1 MLTLTSSAITIADLE
16 TQFNLRYTQDINF
29 FFEWNNTLP
38 ALTDIEKERC
48 DRLKTSYLYLL
59 RYPPL
64 LEDTVKMVVLSPLL
78 DLAGFYLPPFH
89 IQSEASIEIID
100 QEKNVTVKGNLDS
113 LILCESLWVLVIES
127 QKALFSLEAGKAQL
141 LSYLLASPQLPNQ
154 PIYGLL
160 TNGSNFAFLKLAY
173 DNDVPIYSLS
183 DEFILHNRENG
194 LYKVLQILK
203 YFAQAFSKNNEL
215 TPNS

>member
-1 MLTLTSSAITIADLE
+1 MLTLTPNTITITDLE
-16 TQFNLRYTQDINF
+16 QQFNLCYTEDLSFFPEWQDQ
-29 FFEWNNTLP
+29 LP
-38 ALTDIEKERC
+38 DLTETERERC

-64 LEDTVKMVVLSPLL
+64 LENTVKMVVLSPLL
-78 DLAGFYLPPFH
+78 DMAGFYLPPFH
-89 IQSEASIEIID
+89 IKSEASIEIID
-100 QEKNVTVKGNLDS
+100 QEQSVTIRGNLDV
-113 LILCESLWVLVIES
+113 LILCQSLWVLVIES
-127 QKALFSLEAGKAQL
+127 KKATFSLEAGKAQL

-173 DNDVPIYSLS
+173 HNQTPLYTLS
-183 DEFILHNRENG
+183 DEFIIHNRENG

-203 YFAQAFSKNNEL
+203 YFAQTISIEN
-215 TPNS
+215 